1 MRRYARSWTRCCRSV
16 TDSVQSFSDRRR
28 VAYSPDGT
36 RIVTASD
43 DKTARIWDAHVPAT
57 LSAQILW
64 DAAAETDPLPEVDR
78 SELGLPPDPRV
89 RQWVAP
95 GSACDR
101 AAAAFYDPDRLT
113 RGLVQGA
120 IVADVAN
127 SACSARNAPT
137 AKTSRLAYQSGRAL
151 LAKSDLKGARGQFEL
166 AVSAGYRAAQVEL
179 ANILIDP
186 SAGMLDPERAAALYQ
201 KAWQDGV
208 PIAAFAL
215 GHLYD
220 GDASGHPDL
229 AKAWT
234 WYQKGADAGE
244 PNAVARFARREERY
258 ALDEADGS
266 RRNEELL
273 EAFRLYAAAAD
284 RAHGEDWPDEA
295 CRLWRHR
302 RASLARFLASQG
314 MMQQVADA
322 YGAILDKGSPQRSGA
337 PPLQ

>member
-64 DAAAETDPLPEVDR
+64 DSAAETDPLPEVDR

-151 LAKSDLKGARGQFEL
+151 LAKSDLKGARQQFEL
-166 AVSAGYRAAQVEL
+166 AVSAGYRAAQVDL
-179 ANILIDP
+179 ANLLIDP

-220 GDASGHPDL
+220 GDASGHQISQRLGLGIERGRCRRTQRGCTFRP
-229 AKAWT
+229 
-234 WYQKGADAGE
+234 
-244 PNAVARFARREERY
+244 AR
-258 ALDEADGS
+258 GKVC
-266 RRNEELL
+266 
-273 EAFRLYAAAAD
+273 
-284 RAHGEDWPDEA
+284 P
-295 CRLWRHR
+295 
-302 RASLARFLASQG
+302 
-314 MMQQVADA
+314 
-322 YGAILDKGSPQRSGA
+322 
-337 PPLQ
+337 